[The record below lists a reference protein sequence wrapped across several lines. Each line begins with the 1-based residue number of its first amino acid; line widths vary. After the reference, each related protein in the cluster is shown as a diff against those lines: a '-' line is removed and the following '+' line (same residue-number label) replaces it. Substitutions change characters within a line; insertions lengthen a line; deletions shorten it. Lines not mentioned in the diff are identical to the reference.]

1 VSSTDPAGVPSRPLV
16 IQTEHL
22 DEEPAAW
29 LAERARLV
37 KCPVDDERFETLLPA
52 AKGLLVRTYTQV
64 TDALLARAPNLAVV
78 ARAGVGLDNIDLAA
92 CKARGIT
99 VVSTPDAN
107 TRAVVEF
114 VTALMLDALRPRL
127 SLDRALD
134 AKAWKSLRSDL
145 TAAHQLADL
154 TLGIYGLGRIGCQ
167 VARVGLALDMNVIY
181 HDLLT
186 PPPMP
191 ESLRAAPGF
200 ADRLKQVPRDTMLSR
215 ADVVTCHVD
224 GRSENRRLLGHDVFG
239 RMKPEVVFINTSR
252 GFVVD
257 NVALAEFMIAHPEA
271 HALLDVHDPEPFD
284 ATYPLLDIANVHLSP
299 HIAAATARAQL
310 NMSWVVRELWDV
322 LSRTTPPVR

>member
-1 VSSTDPAGVPSRPLV
+1 MSAPDPTAGPTRPLV

-22 DEEPAAW
+22 DDEPHRW
-29 LAERARLV
+29 LAERVRLV
-37 KCPVDDERFETLLPA
+37 KCPADDERFETLLPD

-64 TDALLARAPNLAVV
+64 TDALLARAPSLKVV
-78 ARAGVGLDNIDLAA
+78 ARAGVGLDNVDLAA

-99 VVSTPDAN
+99 VINTPDAN

-127 SLDRALD
+127 SLDRALEP
-134 AKAWKSLRSDL
+134 KAWKSLRGDL
-145 TAAHQLADL
+145 TAPRQLADL

-167 VARVGLALDMNVIY
+167 VARVALALDMNVIF

-191 ESLRAAPGF
+191 AALTGAPGF
-200 ADRLKQVPRDTMLSR
+200 ADRFKQVPRDTLLSQ
-215 ADVVTCHVD
+215 ADVITCHVD
-224 GRSENRRLLGHDVFG
+224 GRPENRQLLNNDVFG
-239 RMKPEVVFINTSR
+239 RMKPDVVFINTSR
-252 GFVVD
+252 GFVID
-257 NVALAEFMIAHPEA
+257 AVALAEFMIAHPAA

-310 NMSWVVRELWDV
+310 NMSWVVREMWDV
-322 LSRTTPPVR
+322 LAR